1 MNSSKKRTPAKTVR
15 KLRDLKSKKDPRGGK
30 LIVNVP
36 NTTPVSAHPTSQT
49 GWIDQNSFSFGPGNP

>member
-1 MNSSKKRTPAKTVR
+1 MASAKKKTPVRAVR

-36 NTTPVSAHPTSQT
+36 TTTPVQAFKPAQT
-49 GWIDQNSFSFGPGNP
+49 GWIEQNSFSFGPSNP